1 MGQESRETCG
11 WQEKQVP
18 ESQHVASLTTVVLC
32 VRTGVCGPVTQP
44 GAASGKEL
52 EKLGGVSHL
61 PPRHLVERLRGGL
74 LLVMVGCLQGQIR
87 KNFLR
92 AVLKPG

>member
-18 ESQHVASLTTVVLC
+18 ESQHVASLTTAVLC

-44 GAASGKEL
+44 VTQAAASGKEL

-61 PPRHLVERLRGGL
+61 PPRHLDERLRGGL
-74 LLVMVGCLQGQIR
+74 LLVMVGCLQGQIDH
-87 KNFLR
+87 NYFC
-92 AVLKPG
+92 